1 MSFISENATAR
12 TYAPGY
18 FLVNNEDC
26 TRETVQ
32 VSASD
37 GRAVSQF
44 GGKFVPMGTILP
56 ANGATAKGIL
66 YEDVDVS
73 EGNAAGS
80 LVTSG
85 VVYEDYLP
93 EVVDSDAK
101 TALAAAGIKFVA
113 APSVTRP

>member
-18 FLVNNEDC
+18 FLANNEDC

-37 GRAVSQF
+37 ERAVSQF

-66 YEDVDVS
+66 AYALHVITQLDI
-73 EGNAAGS
+73 
-80 LVTSG
+80 L
-85 VVYEDYLP
+85 
-93 EVVDSDAK
+93 EVVVREK
-101 TALAAAGIKFVA
+101 IVRNNRERVGEFNRFHGTGKYII
-113 APSVTRP
+113 TH